1 MECTK
6 AELLDL
12 GSTRSQFGPWARAL
26 RSEPDRI
33 HSAAGT
39 PAVPRRRST
48 EFLVRAF
55 GFEEH
60 AVTRD
65 ADGVVWN
72 AQLRTG
78 SALIMIGPGADE
90 FGTRP
95 VPDPAWATSRV
106 HVLVEDLEAHHA
118 RAVAAG
124 AMIRSEGGVH
134 FGRVTMYVAADCGDQ
149 QWIFAEPVEG

>member
-1 MECTK
+1 MTFTFPQVVPYLYYPDATE
-6 AELLDL
+6 
-12 GSTRSQFGPWARAL
+12 AL
-26 RSEPDRI
+26 
-33 HSAAGT
+33 
-39 PAVPRRRST
+39 

-65 ADGVVWN
+65 ANGVVWN

-78 SALIMIGPGADE
+78 SGLVMIGPGVDE

-106 HVLVEDLEAHHA
+106 HVLVDDLEAHHA

-124 AMIRSEGGVH
+124 AVIRSEVGVRFGGV
-134 FGRVTMYVAADCGDQ
+134 RIYVAGDCGGQ
-149 QWIFAEPVEG
+149 QWIFAEPVEA

>member
-1 MECTK
+1 MTFTFPQVVPYLYYPDATE
-6 AELLDL
+6 
-12 GSTRSQFGPWARAL
+12 AL
-26 RSEPDRI
+26 
-33 HSAAGT
+33 
-39 PAVPRRRST
+39 

-65 ADGVVWN
+65 ANGVVWN

-78 SALIMIGPGADE
+78 SGLIMIGPGVDE

-106 HVLVEDLEAHHA
+106 HVLVE
-118 RAVAAG
+118 G
-124 AMIRSEGGVH
+124 
-134 FGRVTMYVAADCGDQ
+134 
-149 QWIFAEPVEG
+149 

>member
-1 MECTK
+1 MTFTFPQVVPYLYYPDATE
-6 AELLDL
+6 
-12 GSTRSQFGPWARAL
+12 AL
-26 RSEPDRI
+26 
-33 HSAAGT
+33 
-39 PAVPRRRST
+39 

-78 SALIMIGPGADE
+78 SALIMIGPGVDE

-118 RAVAAG
+118 HAVAAG
-124 AMIRSEGGVH
+124 AVIRSEVGVH
-134 FGRVTMYVAADCGDQ
+134 FGRVRIYVASDCGGQ
-149 QWIFAEPVEG
+149 QWIFAEPVDA

>member
-1 MECTK
+1 MSFTFPQVVPYLYYPD
-6 AELLDL
+6 AN
-12 GSTRSQFGPWARAL
+12 QAL
-26 RSEPDRI
+26 
-33 HSAAGT
+33 
-39 PAVPRRRST
+39 

-65 ADGVVWN
+65 ADGAVWN

-78 SALIMIGPGADE
+78 SGLVMIGPGIDE

-106 HVLVEDLEAHHA
+106 HVLVDDLDAHHA
-118 RAVAAG
+118 RAAAAG
-124 AMIRSEGGVH
+124 AVIHSDVGVH
-134 FGRVTMYVAADCGDQ
+134 LGQVRIYVAGDCGGQ
-149 QWIFAEPVEG
+149 QWIFAEPVEA